1 MDTSQYARDNGY
13 SAMKIGIMTG
23 SGFDPSPTL
32 AGMIENAKRI
42 ESLGFHSLWMA
53 TIYSYDALT
62 ALAAIGPHTQHI
74 ELGTA
79 VVATHARHPMAMA
92 QQALTVSAA
101 CCGRFT
107 LGIGLSHRY
116 VIEQQMGLSYEKPV
130 MHMREYLQILRPL
143 LQDKQV
149 DVRGELF
156 STQVSLDI
164 SEAPTPQLVIGALGP
179 AMLTLTGEMADG
191 TTLWLTG
198 PKTIAQHTIPTIRAA
213 ADAAGRKPPRIIAG
227 MPVVLS
233 DDEAEARRMVDRQ
246 LGLYKDIPSYR
257 AMLDRENADG
267 PGDVALVGNKEHL
280 HAQLNQLRAIGVTD
294 LNAVLVNEDSSTYE
308 ATLGFLA
315 QELEYFGRREDATN

>member
-42 ESLGFHSLWMA
+42 ESLRFHSLWMA

-143 LQDKQV
+143 LQDKEI
-149 DVRGELF
+149 DVRGKLF

-164 SEAPTPQLVIGALGP
+164 PEAPTPQLVIGALGP
-179 AMLTLTGEMADG
+179 AMLTL
-191 TTLWLTG
+191 
-198 PKTIAQHTIPTIRAA
+198 IAQHTIPTIRAA

-267 PGDVALVGNKEHL
+267 PGDVALVGNKAQL
-280 HAQLNQLRAIGVTD
+280 HTQLNQLRAIGVTD

-315 QELEYFGRREDATN
+315 QELEYFGRREDVTS